1 MRMRRD
7 ALAAAAEWVL
17 AAERT
22 ALVTEGLVATVGSIE
37 ALPNAGNVIAG
48 EARVGLDVRHQ
59 ADEVRLTAVKQLL
72 DEAAEIGLRRGV
84 GVAWS
89 ERLNQATVQMDADLI
104 ALAERAVPFKMV
116 SGAGHD
122 AMILAAVVPSVML
135 FVRSPGGVSHHPDET
150 VRAEDV
156 AAAIGA
162 GLSLLQDLAKRYN

>member
-1 MRMRRD
+1 
-7 ALAAAAEWVL
+7 
-17 AAERT
+17 
-22 ALVTEGLVATVGSIE
+22 
-37 ALPNAGNVIAG
+37 
-48 EARVGLDVRHQ
+48 
-59 ADEVRLTAVKQLL
+59 
-72 DEAAEIGLRRGV
+72 
-84 GVAWS
+84 
-89 ERLNQATVQMDADLI
+89 
-104 ALAERAVPFKMV
+104 MV